1 MSFDVFNFTESAD
14 NKSIAVVSLND
25 TFTPTTISINGQHV
39 TVKLSNEPVARS
51 GFIQYEAPP
60 LHPRIYWQSGGGSV
74 SDGDVWEGGSLPP
87 PTTTFPLLFNSTLFH
102 NFQPTMKGYSIFSLT
117 TNVNTG
123 SYTIISVNQTFA
135 PTIAMSHGASGNIEL
150 ISAKGLDGDLTTLIQ
165 GTLRSLGSG
174 MAEFKWYMGS
184 GSGQVIWRL
193 GGTPPP
199 LPPPPLETCVI
210 LKKKKKS
217 FFFCAAC
224 ILFQFFF
231 VLLLLF

>member
-1 MSFDVFNFTESAD
+1 
-14 NKSIAVVSLND
+14 
-25 TFTPTTISINGQHV
+25 
-39 TVKLSNEPVARS
+39 
-51 GFIQYEAPP
+51 
-60 LHPRIYWQSGGGSV
+60 
-74 SDGDVWEGGSLPP
+74 
-87 PTTTFPLLFNSTLFH
+87 
-102 NFQPTMKGYSIFSLT
+102 MKGYSIFSLT

-150 ISAKGLDGDLTTLIQ
+150 ISAKGLDSRDLTTLIQ

-199 LPPPPLETCVI
+199 LPPPPIETCVSFK
-210 LKKKKKS
+210 KKKKKS
-217 FFFCAAC
+217 FFKKKVFGKKKKKKPMRNRSS
-224 ILFQFFF
+224 IFKKKKKI
-231 VLLLLF
+231 